1 MEALDR
7 HLTHLARSFP
17 LVHALTPLN
26 WSGELARLT
35 DAVRRGAPAE
45 PRFVYRSLRLDPAL
59 PADLDA
65 LADELDRR
73 DDRNAPR
80 ARALALELHLIL
92 AAGTPAFLPL
102 ARRRFACSPAE
113 DQQAEAWAALP
124 PSPPE
129 EVQIPTDDARDPR
142 SLLSRLRSE
151 AAARRLPV
159 RVSLREGLASLAAF
173 GGGTLAVATGQR
185 TSVRVAQR
193 TALHEVV
200 GHAAPWW
207 ERGGKPPE
215 DPDGQDREEGHALRV
230 EEQAG
235 YLDAARRKELG
246 LRHVACRLA
255 HEEEPFSAVVARL
268 ADLGASVEE
277 AVRIAARALRGGGL
291 GRERVYL
298 PWFWRL
304 GGVGASRA
312 PRTGT
317 GG

>member
-1 MEALDR
+1 METLDR

-17 LVHALTPLN
+17 LVHALTPIN
-26 WSGELARLT
+26 WTGELARLT
-35 DAVRRGAPAE
+35 DATRRGAPAE
-45 PRFVYRSLRLDPAL
+45 PRFVYRALRLDPAL
-59 PADLDA
+59 PPDLDA
-65 LADELDRR
+65 LADALDRHG
-73 DDRNAPR
+73 APASAAR
-80 ARALALELHLIL
+80 ARSLALELRLVL

-102 ARRRFACSPAE
+102 ARRRFSCSPEE
-113 DQQAEAWAALP
+113 DRRAEAWAALP

-129 EVQIPTDDARDPR
+129 EEQIPTDDERDPR
-142 SLLSRLRSE
+142 SLLSQLRSE
-151 AAARRLPV
+151 AAVRRLPV
-159 RVSLREGLASLAAF
+159 RVCPREGLASLAAF
-173 GGGTLAVATGQR
+173 GGGTLAVAAGQR
-185 TSVRVAQR
+185 IGVRAAQR

-200 GHAAPWW
+200 GHAVPWW

-215 DPDGQDREEGHALRV
+215 DPDGQDREEGQALRV
-230 EEQAG
+230 EERSG

-268 ADLGASVEE
+268 VDLGCGVEE

-304 GGVGASRA
+304 GGAEPPKESGA
-312 PRTGT
+312 
-317 GG
+317 